1 MSVSFVF
8 NRVWQA
14 FCHFAHKSFDMN
26 ETNTNPEV
34 ELPETEPQAQQA
46 AESEATAD
54 SAAEDQVENEGDAGE
69 SEPQEVPATDWEDRY
84 LRLYAEFDNYRKRT
98 NRERLAMIESAGQNV
113 LESLLPV
120 VDDFER
126 GLNVETDD
134 IEVIRE
140 GQQLVYTKL
149 TQILQHQGLKAL
161 EVQVGDDF
169 DTDLCEAVTNIPHP
183 ELKGKVVDVIEKGY
197 ELKGR
202 VVRFAKVVVG
212 A

>member
-1 MSVSFVF
+1 
-8 NRVWQA
+8 
-14 FCHFAHKSFDMN
+14 MN
-26 ETNTNPEV
+26 ETKTNPEV
-34 ELPETEPQAQQA
+34 DAPETEPQAQQA
-46 AESEATAD
+46 AEQEAAAD
-54 SAAEDQVENEGDAGE
+54 EQVVNEGDSGE
-69 SEPQEVPATDWEDRY
+69 SESTEAPVTDWEDRS

-98 NRERLAMIESAGQNV
+98 NRERLALIESAGQGV

-140 GQQLVYTKL
+140 GQQLVFTKL
-149 TQILQHQGLKAL
+149 VQILQHQGLKAL
-161 EVQVGDDF
+161 EVNVGDDF
-169 DTDLCEAVTNIPHP
+169 DTDRCEAVTNIPHP

>member
-1 MSVSFVF
+1 MA
-8 NRVWQA
+8 RLLPPA
-14 FCHFAHKSFDMN
+14 TKILDMN

-34 ELPETEPQAQQA
+34 DAPATEQQDQVNPEMDAA
-46 AESEATAD
+46 AESQSQE
-54 SAAEDQVENEGDAGE
+54 EQVNE
-69 SEPQEVPATDWEDRY
+69 EVLVTDWEDRY

-98 NRERLAMIESAGQNV
+98 NRERISMIETAGRNV

-126 GLNVETDD
+126 GLKVETADAN
-134 IEVIRE
+134 ILKE

-149 TQILQHQGLKAL
+149 VQILEHHGLKSLNVAT
-161 EVQVGDDF
+161 GDDF
-169 DTDLCEAVTNIPHP
+169 DTDRCEAVTNIPHP
-183 ELKGKVVDVIEKGY
+183 ELKGKVVDVIEQGY
-197 ELKGR
+197 ELKGA

>member
-1 MSVSFVF
+1 
-8 NRVWQA
+8 
-14 FCHFAHKSFDMN
+14 MN

-34 ELPETEPQAQQA
+34 DAPETEPQAQRAAEQATEAVTEEQA
-46 AESEATAD
+46 ANEEDSSESESMEA
-54 SAAEDQVENEGDAGE
+54 
-69 SEPQEVPATDWEDRY
+69 PATDWEDRY

-98 NRERLAMIESAGQNV
+98 NRERLAMIESAGQGV

-126 GLNVETDD
+126 GLNVETED

-149 TQILQHQGLKAL
+149 VQILQHQGLKAL
-161 EVQVGDDF
+161 EVNVGDDF
-169 DTDLCEAVTNIPHP
+169 DTDRCEAVTNIPHP